1 MPEGL
6 GTIVLLLVV
15 GYLLLLTEFFTPGLI
30 LGTLGLAAVSYGCYL
45 AFELGPLWGASA
57 IGLSLVATVGGV
69 IVLSR
74 SKAARRLIL
83 SGDEAKGW
91 KAQAEGAE
99 ALRGKEG
106 RTLTKLRPSG
116 MAEIEGQRVDV
127 VADSEFL
134 EPGIAIRVCDVE
146 GNRIVVEAFS
156 PKP

>member
-45 AFELGPLWGASA
+45 AFGLGPLWGAAA
-57 IGLSLVATVGGV
+57 IALSLVATVGGV

-74 SKAARRLIL
+74 SKAARRLVL
-83 SGDEAKGW
+83 SSEEGKAW
-91 KAQAEGAE
+91 KAQAEGIE

-116 MAEIEGQRVDV
+116 MAEIEGRRVDV

-134 EPGIAIRVCDVE
+134 DAGVAIRVCDVE
-146 GNRIVVEAFS
+146 GNRIVVEELS
-156 PKP
+156 SKS